1 MLFEVNNKFA
11 IQSVY
16 YDMSIFLRQV
26 TMNSNKKIAEF
37 LYKKIRPANAGRTY
51 DNTQ

>member
-1 MLFEVNNKFA
+1 MDGEIEYTYTRHVRANYEPITGNWFIENK
-11 IQSVY
+11 
-16 YDMSIFLRQV
+16 
-26 TMNSNKKIAEF
+26 KKIAEF